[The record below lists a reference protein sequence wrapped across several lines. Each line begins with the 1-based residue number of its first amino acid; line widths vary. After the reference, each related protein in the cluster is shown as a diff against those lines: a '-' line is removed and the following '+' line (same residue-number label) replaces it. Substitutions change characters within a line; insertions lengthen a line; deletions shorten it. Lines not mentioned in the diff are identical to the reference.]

1 MENLVLTMSQ
11 RWYSLVTEK
20 DEGEPPTRKAT
31 TMTKFTHTI
40 DSSTNLVRFAYNG
53 TYETHLGESISCIP
67 YSKRDAY
74 QDDVA
79 KMYLDDVLAPAI
91 EDMLPSEIDDDFTLA
106 YVDTYHPRFYNFE
119 TDSIEFTFSFSN
131 EVKDFMEKHAEEN
144 REIWDRY
151 LYEHFTSRDGFY
163 SYTPNNYED
172 WHEGFMDD
180 DSRCVSV
187 LLGWMLTFEEDY
199 IYTFYE
205 GCDEI
210 ATDYGYLPYEYAVRF
225 HNGYVGY
232 CVEEYDY
239 DEEQDRF
246 RAYLFDSDGNL
257 VNVAEVYDP
266 WNEYR
271 NSAFAAWD
279 WTLESDVT
287 NHYEHVGYGSDEM
300 DVDEFHKLFDSK
312 IED

>member
-1 MENLVLTMSQ
+1 MSQ
-11 RWYSLVTEK
+11 WWYSLVTEK
-20 DEGEPPTRKAT
+20 DEDEPPTRKAT
-31 TMTKFTHTI
+31 AMTKFAHTI
-40 DSSTNLVRFAYNG
+40 DSGTNLVGFVYQG
-53 TYETHLGESISCIP
+53 TYETPLGENISCIP

-79 KMYLDDVLAPAI
+79 KMYLDDILAPAI
-91 EDMLPSEIDDDFTLA
+91 EDMLPSDIDDYFTLT

-119 TDSIEFTFSFSN
+119 TDSIEFTFSFGD
-131 EVKDFMEKHAEEN
+131 EVKDFMEKYAKEN
-144 REIWDRY
+144 KEIWNRY
-151 LYEHFTSRDGFY
+151 LCEHFTSRDGFY
-163 SYTPNNYED
+163 SYVPNNYEE
-172 WHEGFMDD
+172 WHEGFVDD

-187 LLGWMLTFEEDY
+187 LLGWMLTDDANYDY
-199 IYTFYE
+199 SFYE

-210 ATDYGYLPYEYAVRF
+210 ATDYGYIPYEYAVMF

-232 CVEEYDY
+232 CVEDYDY

-257 VNVAEVYDP
+257 ENTVEVYDP

-279 WTLESDVT
+279 WTLERDVT

-300 DVDEFHKLFDSK
+300 DIDEFHKLFDSK

>member
-1 MENLVLTMSQ
+1 MGQ
-11 RWYSLVTEK
+11 WWYSLVTEK

-31 TMTKFTHTI
+31 AMTKFAHNVET
-40 DSSTNLVRFAYNG
+40 STNLVDFVYRG
-53 TYETHLGESISCIP
+53 TYKTPLGENVSAVP
-67 YSKRDAY
+67 YSKRDEY

-79 KMYLDDVLAPAI
+79 KMYLDDILAPAI
-91 EDMLPSEIDDDFTLA
+91 EDMLPSDIDDDFALT

-119 TDSIEFTFSFSN
+119 TDSIQFTFAFSDAVKSFMG
-131 EVKDFMEKHAEEN
+131 KYAEDNKES
-144 REIWDRY
+144 WDKY
-151 LYEHFTSRDGFY
+151 LHEDFTSHAGFY
-163 SYTPNNYED
+163 SYVPNNYED
-172 WHEGFMDD
+172 WHEGFVDD

-187 LLGWMLTFEEDY
+187 LLGWMLAFEEDY

-232 CVEEYDY
+232 CVEDYDY

-246 RAYLFDSDGNL
+246 KAYLFDADGNL
-257 VNVAEVYDP
+257 ENVAEAYDP
-266 WNEYR
+266 WNDYH

-279 WTLESDVT
+279 WTLEDDVT
-287 NHYEHVGYGSDEM
+287 KNHDHMGYGFDEL
-300 DVDEFHKLFDSK
+300 DIDEFHKLFDSK
-312 IED
+312 IGE

>member
-1 MENLVLTMSQ
+1 M
-11 RWYSLVTEK
+11 TEFAHK
-20 DEGEPPTRKAT
+20 
-31 TMTKFTHTI
+31 I
-40 DSSTNLVRFAYNG
+40 DSSTNLIVFVYQG
-53 TYETHLGESISCIP
+53 TYETPLGENISCIP

-91 EDMLPSEIDDDFTLA
+91 EDMLPSDIDDDFTLA
-106 YVDTYHPRFYNFE
+106 YVGTHHPKFYNFE
-119 TDSIEFTFSFSN
+119 TDSIEFTFSFSDAVKSFMN
-131 EVKDFMEKHAEEN
+131 EYAKNHSVEFNKYL
-144 REIWDRY
+144 REC
-151 LYEHFTSRDGFY
+151 FTSRDGFV
-163 SYTPNNYED
+163 SHVPNDYET
-172 WHEGFMDD
+172 WRYWFDD
-180 DSRCVSV
+180 DDARCVSV
-187 LLGWMLTFEEDY
+187 LIGWMIMYNSDY
-199 IYTFYE
+199 YISFYE
-205 GCDEI
+205 ACDDI
-210 ATDYGYLPYEYAVRF
+210 ASDYLPYEYAVKF

-232 CVEEYDY
+232 CVEDYDY

-287 NHYEHVGYGSDEM
+287 NHYEHVCYGSDEM
-300 DVDEFHKLFDSK
+300 DIDEFHKLFDGK
-312 IED
+312 F

>member
-1 MENLVLTMSQ
+1 
-11 RWYSLVTEK
+11 
-20 DEGEPPTRKAT
+20 
-31 TMTKFTHTI
+31 MTKFAHNVE
-40 DSSTNLVRFAYNG
+40 SSTNLILNFVYQG
-53 TYETHLGESISCIP
+53 TYETSLGESISCIP

-79 KMYLDDVLAPAI
+79 MMYLDDILAPAI
-91 EDMLPSEIDDDFTLA
+91 KDILPSEIDDEFTLT

-119 TDSIEFTFSFSN
+119 TDSIQFTFAFSDA
-131 EVKDFMEKHAEEN
+131 VKDFMEKHAEEN
-144 REIWDRY
+144 REIWDNY
-151 LYEHFTSRDGFY
+151 LREHFTSHDGFY
-163 SYTPNNYED
+163 SLTPNNYED

-187 LLGWMLTFEEDY
+187 LLGWMLAFEEDY

-210 ATDYGYLPYEYAVRF
+210 ATDYGYLPYEYAVMF
-225 HNGYVGY
+225 YNGYVGY
-232 CVEEYDY
+232 CVEDYDY

-246 RAYLFDSDGNL
+246 KAYLFDADGNL
-257 VNVAEVYDP
+257 ENTAVAYDP

-287 NHYEHVGYGSDEM
+287 NRYEHVGYGSDAM
-300 DVDEFHKLFDSK
+300 DVNEFHKLFDGK
-312 IED
+312 F